1 MNKNE
6 IVGNRYSSL
15 ENLKKDLEK
24 YYNCKI
30 INIVKSQSE
39 SIENID
45 NMIDYEL
52 ENSDNVYTLFYL
64 FDNQKNYYITEL

>member
-64 FDNQKNYYITEL
+64 FDNQKKYYITEL